1 MRKSLQVAGVTA
13 ACALAGTLVYGAGAA
28 GAHGGSQ
35 QAGHEPQNI
44 GLLVGQID
52 DYYGAQQQADGTWTA
67 SEHSD
72 YAKDLARVES
82 RAKADIRQATA
93 RTGHEAHG
101 KHGGAKAK
109 PAIVLDIDDTALLSF
124 DYERRTNYVYDN
136 DTWNA
141 YVDQANRPAVFGMP
155 ELVSYAK
162 QHGVEVFFLTGL
174 SEPQRPGAAKNLAKV
189 GYDTQLDKAHLF
201 LKDKANPPAY
211 LKDCASAAAW
221 NCTTV
226 QYKAGTRKHLED
238 SGYRV
243 IGNFGDQQ
251 SDLTGGY
258 ADKGYKLPNPT
269 YFVE

>member
-1 MRKSLQVAGVTA
+1 MRKSLRAAGITA
-13 ACALAGTLVYGAGAA
+13 ACALAGTLVYGVGAA
-28 GAHGGSQ
+28 GAHGGSGRV
-35 QAGHEPQNI
+35 GHEPDNI

-52 DYYGAQQQADGTWTA
+52 DYYGATQQADGTWTA
-67 SEHSD
+67 SSHSD

-82 RAKADIRQATA
+82 RAKADIKKATSGA
-93 RTGHEAHG
+93 RHPGH
-101 KHGGAKAK
+101 AK

-124 DYERRTNYVYDN
+124 DYERRTNFTYN
-136 DTWNA
+136 DATWNA
-141 YVDQANRPAVFGMP
+141 YVDEAKRPAVFGMP
-155 ELVSYAK
+155 ALVSYAK
-162 QHGVEVFFLTGL
+162 KHGVEVFFLTGL
-174 SEPQRPGAAKNLAKV
+174 SEPQRAGAVKNLTGV
-189 GYDTQLDKAHLF
+189 GYDTKLDTGHLF
-201 LKDKANPPAY
+201 LKNKTSPPAY

-269 YFVE
+269 YYVE